1 MLELKYYPITDAAEE
16 LGGKDKIKNT
26 FIDFQK
32 YLYES
37 KAA

>member
-1 MLELKYYPITDAAEE
+1 MVKKKSNQEE
-16 LGGKDKIKNT
+16 LSGVDKIKNT

-37 KAA
+37 VAV